1 MNSETLISQIQKFSV
16 NDGPGF
22 RTNVYLKGCPLHC
35 AWCHNPETQSFG
47 REIYWKTRLCVQC
60 GECLEACPSEAI
72 NPPIAPE
79 EAQKENSTYQK
90 IITEKCDLCFKCVE
104 ACQYNALEIV
114 GEPMSIDQILKE
126 VEQDRVFYNNSGGGM
141 TLSGGEPTAH
151 GEFALKLLD
160 AAKSRKLH
168 LCLDTS
174 GFCQWDILK
183 QFVAKVDLVLYDLK
197 HLDSK
202 LHLKM
207 TGVPNEPIL
216 DNLKKLT
223 GTDCQIWLR
232 ILVIP
237 DFSET
242 IEYHRDVVKY
252 LLTLPRKVDR
262 IDLLP
267 YHNWCEDKYKWLGR
281 KWLMA
286 DYQAIDPVEVEILKD
301 IYEMAGFNVTVG
313 GSGFEN

>member
-1 MNSETLISQIQKFSV
+1 MNDETLISQIQKFSV

-35 AWCHNPETQSFG
+35 HWCHNPETQSFG
-47 REIYWKTRLCVQC
+47 REIYWKSRLCVQC
-60 GECLEACPSEAI
+60 GECLEACPREAI
-72 NPPIAPE
+72 NPPIVPE
-79 EAQKENSTYQK
+79 EAQKEGSTYQK
-90 IITEKCDLCFKCVE
+90 IITENCDLCLKCVDS
-104 ACQYNALEIV
+104 CKYNALEIV
-114 GEPMSIDQILKE
+114 GEPANIDKILEE
-126 VEQDRVFYNNSGGGM
+126 VEQDRIFYNNSGGGM

-151 GEFALKLLD
+151 GEFGLKLLD

-174 GFCQWDILK
+174 GFCQWDVLK
-183 QFVAKVDLVLYDLK
+183 KFVDKVDLVLYDLK
-197 HLDSK
+197 HLNSE
-202 LHLKM
+202 LHQKM
-207 TGVPNEPIL
+207 TGVPNDLIL
-216 DNLKKLT
+216 ENLKRLT
-223 GTDCQIWLR
+223 GTDCKIWLR

-242 IEYHRDVVKY
+242 IEYHKEVVKF
-252 LLTLPRKVDR
+252 LSALPRKIDR

-281 KWLMA
+281 EWLMA
-286 DYQAIDPVEVEILKD
+286 DHQAIDPVEVEILKD